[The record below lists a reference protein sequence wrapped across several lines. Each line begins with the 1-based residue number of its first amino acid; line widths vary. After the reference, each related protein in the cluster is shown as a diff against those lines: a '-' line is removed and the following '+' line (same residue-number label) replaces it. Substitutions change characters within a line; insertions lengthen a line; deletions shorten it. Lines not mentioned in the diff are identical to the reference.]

1 MPQIANQ
8 DYNVIRP
15 EYANDVSVDAIAL
28 SKLSAHRERGTIF
41 DVVIVDA
48 NIDDPT
54 FSRVLDYNKQ
64 SMNVPGKTIDVPYSP
79 DNYIGLSAIQRE
91 MQMEDALPYLYLVD
105 PPTEPYLAENGRD
118 TLICVDGFKVIGEIF
133 DDKFIS
139 FTVSS
144 EKVAPETEYGSGYV
158 NISEEDLQKLV
169 GLEL

>member
-8 DYNVIRP
+8 DYNIIRP
-15 EYANDVSVDAIAL
+15 EYADDISIDAIAL
-28 SKLSAHRERGTIF
+28 SKLSAHRERGTLF
-41 DVVIVDA
+41 DVVTVDA

-54 FSRVLDYNKQ
+54 FSRVLDYDNR
-64 SMNVPGKTIDVPYSP
+64 SMNISNQTIAVPFSP
-79 DNYIGLSAIQRE
+79 DIYIGLSAIQRE
-91 MQMEDALPYLYLVD
+91 MQMKNALPELYLVD
-105 PPTEPYLAENGRD
+105 PPAEPYLAESGQD

-144 EKVAPETEYGSGYV
+144 EKVAPESEYGSAYV